1 MVESL
6 EGIIVYEKDYS
17 ETSKILDI
25 ITDKYG
31 LISVISKGC
40 KTMKSP
46 LRSVS
51 TKLIHG
57 VFHLYY
63 KKDKLS
69 ILKSVDVIDNY
80 KNIISDFSKV
90 SYASYLIELV
100 TQVIKQNDNK
110 LIYKI
115 LISALKKIDE
125 GFNPIVISDIVSL
138 KYLEYLGVMPNLD
151 SCARCGSV
159 NSIATLS
166 SDAGGYLCNKCVL
179 NEPIVSA
186 KAIKLVRLFYYVDIE
201 KIDKLSIS
209 DEVILE
215 IHNFIDRYY
224 DRYTGLY
231 FKTKKFLKDSV

>member
-1 MVESL
+1 MIEAL
-6 EGIIVYEKDYS
+6 EGIVVKELDYS

-25 ITDKYG
+25 ITEKYG

-40 KTMKSP
+40 KTLKSP

-57 VFHLYY
+57 VFNVYY

-69 ILKSVDVIDNY
+69 TLKSVDVIDNY
-80 KNIISDFSKV
+80 KNIIIDLKKV
-90 SYASYLIELV
+90 GYASYLIELAY
-100 TQVIKQNDNK
+100 QVIKQNDNS

-115 LISALKKIDE
+115 LCDALKKIDD

-151 SCARCGSV
+151 CCSKCGSAKV
-159 NSIATLS
+159 ATLS
-166 SDAGGYLCNKCVL
+166 SDAGGYLCSNCVT
-179 NEPIVSA
+179 NEPIVSV
-186 KAIKLVRLFYYVDIE
+186 KAIKLVRMFYYVDIE

-209 DEVILE
+209 DDIVSE

-224 DRYTGLY
+224 ERYTGLY
-231 FKTKKFLKDSV
+231 FKSKRFLKVSE